1 MCYNAPIYERKD
13 GDRRMDGL
21 FYNTEDMGP
30 LINDQ
35 TFITLMVIGLCVLAA
50 VLFVALAVWLPKFQ
64 RELKHLNR
72 RIEQARS
79 ERERQHYIR
88 RRRRLW
94 LSIIPF
100 VPYKK

>member
-1 MCYNAPIYERKD
+1 MLENIFYE
-13 GDRRMDGL
+13 
-21 FYNTEDMGP
+21 TEEMGP

-35 TFITLMVIGLCVLAA
+35 TLIVIMVVGAAVLAA
-50 VLFVALAVWLPKFQ
+50 VLFVAAAVWWPKFQ
-64 RELKHLNR
+64 RELHHLNM

-94 LSIIPF
+94 LSLIPF
-100 VPYKK
+100 VRYTKK

>member
-1 MCYNAPIYERKD
+1 MLESI
-13 GDRRMDGL
+13 
-21 FYNTEDMGP
+21 FYDTEDMGP

-35 TFITLMVIGLCVLAA
+35 TLIVIMVVGACVLAA
-50 VLFVALAVWLPKFQ
+50 VLFVAAAVWLPKFQ
-64 RELKHLNR
+64 RELRHLNL

-94 LSIIPF
+94 LSLIPF
-100 VPYKK
+100 VRYTKK

>member
-1 MCYNAPIYERKD
+1 MLENI
-13 GDRRMDGL
+13 
-21 FYNTEDMGP
+21 FYDTEDMGP

-35 TFITLMVIGLCVLAA
+35 TLIVIMVVGAAVLAA
-50 VLFVALAVWLPKFQ
+50 VLFVAAAVWLPKFQ
-64 RELKHLNR
+64 RELHHLNM

-94 LSIIPF
+94 LSLIPF
-100 VPYKK
+100 VRYTKK